1 MNAETKIKNK
11 VSLMCILVLS
21 LGLTLM
27 ASDSEALTTVDV
39 QNVVKKTADKVL
51 SYPEMPDYKV
61 SATST
66 MHEMDKNWKSK
77 KKTVVEKTIMMKN
90 KIRSESIKSAVE
102 IQKGKTKDVTQK
114 FVNDAYKAREKAARE
129 RKKAKDEDGEDDEH
143 RRRMDISLEEMLPF
157 SEKNRENYEFAL
169 LEESTWQGTP
179 VYVLEARAKQR
190 TKDFFEGEFYIAKE
204 TFDIHRA
211 ELQLAKNPG
220 PLKLMEMAV
229 DFQVLPE
236 GFLVLKKMSFR
247 IHVGLVVK
255 NIRREGTEEYFDYQ
269 FLE

>member
-1 MNAETKIKNK
+1 MSIKTKIGTKK
-11 VSLMCILVLS
+11 KYWLILVLTAGVVFTTS
-21 LGLTLM
+21 AFA
-27 ASDSEALTTVDV
+27 ASVTDDAEE
-39 QNVVKKTADKVL
+39 VVEKTAQRVL
-51 SYPEMPDYKV
+51 SYPEITHFKF

-77 KKTVVEKTIMMKN
+77 KKTVVKKVVLVKDDT
-90 KIRSESIKSAVE
+90 RQESIKSAVE
-102 IQKGKTKDVTQK
+102 IKKGKTKDVTQK
-114 FVNDAYKAREKAARE
+114 YINESYKKMEKAARQ
-129 RKKAKDEDGEDDEH
+129 RKEAREEGEEKNTRH
-143 RRRMDISLEEMLPF
+143 RTDISIDEILPF
-157 SEKNRENYEFAL
+157 NEKNRGNYEFSL
-169 LEESTWQGTP
+169 LAETTLDDVP
-179 VYVLEARAKQR
+179 VYVLDARAKQR
-190 TKDFFEGEFYIAKE
+190 TKDFFEGKFYINRE